1 MSWLGLVGF
10 VARFSPDVETAL
22 TNLARYTHL
31 HVRGGV
37 TTLTEQGAVA
47 LLSFD
52 VVLPHVE
59 AIDQTGDGAM
69 AMFFNI
75 MRTICGPDWQPV
87 EVRLSHRKPEDIRP
101 FQRFFSCPLRFDAEQ
116 NSIVFSSDW
125 LRRSAPSDDPEL
137 LRLVQ
142 RQIDALK
149 AKRQDDFPEQV
160 RSMLR
165 MALAMGRA
173 NEADVSALLSI
184 HSRTLRRRLS
194 DSGVSFKVLVDEVRH
209 ATARQMLEYS
219 ALEVG
224 QIAVSLGYADAS
236 SFARAFRRWTGATP
250 ALWRA
255 KQTAAV
261 RN

>member
-1 MSWLGLVGF
+1 
-10 VARFSPDVETAL
+10 
-22 TNLARYTHL
+22 
-31 HVRGGV
+31 
-37 TTLTEQGAVA
+37 
-47 LLSFD
+47 
-52 VVLPHVE
+52 
-59 AIDQTGDGAM
+59 
-69 AMFFNI
+69 
-75 MRTICGPDWQPV
+75 
-87 EVRLSHRKPEDIRP
+87 
-101 FQRFFSCPLRFDAEQ
+101 
-116 NSIVFSSDW
+116 
-125 LRRSAPSDDPEL
+125 L